1 MWNSDRSRRQT
12 TAVRAI
18 LPNCRLQQG
27 VTVIVSQYNATQIE
41 HINFGYPKKW
51 KKVQTLSGKL
61 SFSSF
66 HHGWPPVVPM
76 FPDHGQQKAVA
87 LERRKGNFTTQTE
100 FCEGI
105 PWLNHDF
112 LELSRWVS
120 QVTSLQFTQIGR
132 LIPWFQGLLKD
143 WRQPSITPSCYAAYA
158 PKTETQ
164 IPERKWH
171 LTNLVER
178 FERLCP
184 NLDGRIFVGPFKKEL
199 MLRFYNYPPRN

>member
-1 MWNSDRSRRQT
+1 MKKCSNTLRKAFFLLHSSQLAACSSNVSRSRAAKSRG
-12 TAVRAI
+12 
-18 LPNCRLQQG
+18 LG
-27 VTVIVSQYNATQIE
+27 DYAT
-41 HINFGYPKKW
+41 GTSPPK
-51 KKVQTLSGKL
+51 Q
-61 SFSSF
+61 
-66 HHGWPPVVPM
+66 
-76 FPDHGQQKAVA
+76 
-87 LERRKGNFTTQTE
+87 

-105 PWLNHDF
+105 PWLKHDF
-112 LELSRWVS
+112 LEFSKSSDFIRIHS
-120 QVTSLQFTQIGR
+120 NRF

-184 NLDGRIFVGPFKKEL
+184 NLDGRIFVGPSVLKL
-199 MLRFYNYPPRN
+199 PGDSVYRGCVVDGWRN